1 MTFRAV
7 WLLLTVSPVFPQILY
22 NEQRDKQAQ
31 EVQKLGADLRN
42 SAVFQKAIDNLDI
55 LWKQREDSVL
65 RNAQDQMNA
74 RLAVLE
80 TWGQVTDFM
89 KHLSDR
95 IGSDATASKLN
106 TALES
111 LKKQEAQT
119 QSTLADLKKKLAALP
134 NSVQL
139 INSLGSLF
147 DKVGKLDQIVA
158 FAQDKTGSSAD
169 QVAAAKEAERQLQSL
184 ATEYKAFTLGLSAS
198 PGALFLKDQL
208 EVIKMRETNAL
219 NVIAIEMRKQKELG
233 AIRNLMKEVNV
244 GLACLSESERSE
256 TIAATLSAMAARAA
270 DSANPTREKDDE
282 CLQTLTFELYNYAAL
297 AARGDTA
304 ARLAAI
310 RSSLED
316 RASALRLSAAGT
328 RQIEE
333 LINNGVTRLAMFHK
347 GGLKPETLA
356 QLIQALGTAGIIPAL
371 VLK

>member
-7 WLLLTVSPVFPQILY
+7 WLLLAVSPVFPQILY

-55 LWKQREDSVL
+55 LWKQRQDSVL
-65 RNAQDQMNA
+65 RNAQDLMNA

-80 TWGQVTDFM
+80 TWAQVDDFM
-89 KHLSDR
+89 RNLSDR
-95 IGSDATASKLN
+95 IGSSDAPKLSA
-106 TALES
+106 ALAS
-111 LKKQEAQT
+111 LKKQETQT
-119 QSTLADLKKKLAALP
+119 QAALADLKKKLAALP

-139 INSLGSLF
+139 INSLGSWF
-147 DKVGKLDQIVA
+147 DKIGKLDQIVD
-158 FAQDKTGSSAD
+158 FAQAKAGSQAE
-169 QVAAAKEAERQLQSL
+169 QIAAAKEAERQLKSL
-184 ATEYKAFTLGLSAS
+184 AAEYKAFTLGLPAS

-208 EVIKMRETNAL
+208 EVISVRETNAQNL
-219 NVIAIEMRKQKELG
+219 IAIEKRKQKELG
-233 AIRNLMKEVNV
+233 DVRDLMTQTTN
-244 GLACLSESERSE
+244 GLVCLSEAERKG
-256 TIAATLSAMAARAA
+256 TITATLAARAA
-270 DSANPTREKDDE
+270 KAVDSANPTREKDDE
-282 CLQTLTFELYNYAAL
+282 CLQTLTFALYNYAAL

-304 ARLAAI
+304 SRLAAI

-347 GGLKPETLA
+347 GGIKPDTLA
-356 QLIQALGTAGIIPAL
+356 QLIQALATAGIIPAL
-371 VLK
+371 VLR